1 MSTTVQFRR
10 GTALQNQQFRGAA
23 GEITIDM
30 DNFQLRVHDGV
41 NYGGHVISG
50 GTTGGGGSVTSINV
64 DGGTTGLT
72 FTGGPIT
79 SNGTFTMAGRLAVIS
94 GGTGTANPV
103 MTSTSPLAITGT
115 WPNVNVALTGTVTVA
130 TGGTGI
136 STTPGQNQ
144 VLLGDGSKYNLTTL
158 RAGTGVNFDQTNPGV
173 LTINSSGGS
182 GSGTNVTLAD
192 LPPGT
197 IQWFAMQAAPS
208 GWLECDGRLLSKV
221 TGSGLYAALWTAIGY
236 TYNQPADGT
245 ADNFRIP
252 DLRGQFLR
260 GWDHGAGVDASRAFG
275 STQADELKSHTH
287 AIDANHDNST
297 YGTRVR
303 GTASTTVDGTQA
315 TQATGGTETRPKNVA
330 MLACIKFTSG
340 AAATLVSNVNVTSGF
355 AALTFSG
362 GPVTTSG
369 IIQLNTNGGSNT
381 TFLRGD
387 GTWASQT
394 TGQIQ
399 SQVFSTSTTWTCPAN
414 VTQVRATV
422 IGGGGAGGGSTDIQR
437 GGAGGYGGYAYGI
450 CTVIPGTIYTVTV
463 GIGGT
468 GGVGAAGNGT
478 SAAGTPGQTSSFA
491 SLSATGGSG
500 GGRYLGGGG
509 AVGDPGTDG
518 ANGTGSGGTLRN
530 WHTSGSAS
538 IQAGFLNGASG
549 ATTSAPVVWTSN
561 GDGYIPGCRG
571 YFNSGQ
577 GSAGANSGTGG
588 VGGLVYL
595 EWVG

>member
-10 GTALQNQQFRGAA
+10 GTAQQNQQFRGAA

-64 DGGTTGLT
+64 DGGVTGLT
-72 FTGGPIT
+72 FTGGPIS
-79 SNGTFTMAGRLAVIS
+79 SNGTFTMAGNLAVAS
-94 GGTGTANPV
+94 GGTGTVNPV

-115 WPNVNVALTGTVTVA
+115 WPNTNIALTGTVTVA

-136 STTPGQNQ
+136 ATTPGQNQ
-144 VLLGDGSKYNLTTL
+144 VLLGDGSKYNLTTI

-197 IQWFAMQAAPS
+197 IQWFAMPAAPT

-236 TYNQPADGT
+236 VYNQQADGT

-252 DLRGQFLR
+252 DLRGQFVR
-260 GWDHGAGVDASRAFG
+260 GWDHGAGVDPGRMFG
-275 STQADELKSHTH
+275 NVQTDDFKSHAHNFNEFIQNSFDSTGGAGIVGIDSGGGTLSGPRSGGVL
-287 AIDANHDNST
+287 AI
-297 YGTRVR
+297 
-303 GTASTTVDGTQA
+303 
-315 TQATGGTETRPKNVA
+315 GGTETRPKNVA
-330 MLACIKFTSG
+330 MLACIKYTSG

-387 GTWASQT
+387 GTWASVPAPVIPAQFSYIKAFT
-394 TGQIQ
+394 TN
-399 SQVFSTSTTWTCPAN
+399 TSWVVPAGVTTI
-414 VTQVRATV
+414 RALV
-422 IGGGGAGGGSTDIQR
+422 IGGGGGAGFTGCCYNGPSMPGGWAGYAEGVYTVTPGQSLAITIGSAGASPAGGNGVAGTPSSLAGTGIAVSAT
-437 GGAGGYGGYAYGI
+437 GGAGGYFVYGPNKGYAGANG
-450 CTVIPGTIYTVTV
+450 V
-463 GIGGT
+463 GT
-468 GGVGAAGNGT
+468 GGTLWNSNMNLFYTNPAYRSFPWDSGYIGYGHRSEAMSV
-478 SAAGTPGQTSSFA
+478 SAA
-491 SLSATGGSG
+491 
-500 GGRYLGGGG
+500 
-509 AVGDPGTDG
+509 
-518 ANGTGSGGTLRN
+518 NGV
-530 WHTSGSAS
+530 
-538 IQAGFLNGASG
+538 IVIEYMQ
-549 ATTSAPVVWTSN
+549 
-561 GDGYIPGCRG
+561 
-571 YFNSGQ
+571 
-577 GSAGANSGTGG
+577 
-588 VGGLVYL
+588 
-595 EWVG
+595 

>member
-136 STTPGQNQ
+136 TITPGQNQ

-197 IQWFAMQAAPS
+197 IQWFAMPAAPA

-236 TYNQPADGT
+236 TYNQLADGT

-252 DLRGQFLR
+252 DLRGQFVR

-275 STQADELKSHTH
+275 STQADSFQGHHHVSTSSYNYYT
-287 AIDANHDNST
+287 ANPS
-297 YGTRVR
+297 G
-303 GTASTTVDGTQA
+303 GAGFSPS
-315 TQATGGTETRPKNVA
+315 TGGPITIEVGNPTTDNTNGTPRTAAETRPKNVA

-340 AAATLVSNVNVTSGF
+340 AAATLVSNVNVSGGITGMAF
-355 AALTFSG
+355 TG
-362 GPVTTSG
+362 GPVTSAG
-369 IIQLNTNGGSNT
+369 IITMTGTLAVANGGTGLSKVRPIMMVYAATAATASSPLYGTLGPFTTVKYDTVVVDTDNAFNT
-381 TFLRGD
+381 ATNTFTPRTPGWYRINATVLEG
-387 GTWASQT
+387 A
-394 TGQIQ
+394 TG
-399 SQVFSTSTTWTCPAN
+399 STSAYTPRIQLFKNN
-414 VTQVRATV
+414 VRYMVNCYLINYT
-422 IGGGGAGGGSTDIQR
+422 
-437 GGAGGYGGYAYGI
+437 GGYAQ
-450 CTVIPGTIYTVTV
+450 TMQLSTLVAMNGTTDSLTV
-463 GIGGT
+463 GIAT
-468 GGVGAAGNGT
+468 DNGLT
-478 SAAGTPGQTSSFA
+478 IT
-491 SLSATGGSG
+491 
-500 GGRYLGGGG
+500 Y
-509 AVGDPGTDG
+509 
-518 ANGTGSGGTLRN
+518 
-530 WHTSGSAS
+530 S
-538 IQAGFLNGASG
+538 I
-549 ATTSAPVVWTSN
+549 
-561 GDGYIPGCRG
+561 
-571 YFNSGQ
+571 
-577 GSAGANSGTGG
+577 
-588 VGGLVYL
+588 GLDTQMTA
-595 EWVG
+595 EWVCVI

>member
-103 MTSTSPLAITGT
+103 MTSTSPLAITCT

-144 VLLGDGSKYNLTTL
+144 VLLGDGSKYNLTTI

-197 IQWFAMQAAPS
+197 IQWFAMPAAPA

-236 TYNQPADGT
+236 TYNQLADGT

-260 GWDHGAGVDASRAFG
+260 GWDHGAGVDPGRMFG
-275 STQADELKSHTH
+275 NVQTDDFKSHTH
-287 AIDANHDNST
+287 GLNTGQGNGGQGFPVEFQTAWST
-297 YGTRVR
+297 NLQGRIT
-303 GTASTTVDGTQA
+303 
-315 TQATGGTETRPKNVA
+315 ATGGTETRPKNVA

-340 AAATLVSNVNVTSGF
+340 AAATLVSNVNVSGGITGMEF
-355 AALTFSG
+355 TG
-362 GPVTTSG
+362 GPVTSAGTITMTGTLAVANGGTGLSKVRPIMMVYAATAATASSPLMGTLGPFTTVKYDTVVVDTDNAFNTATNTFTPRTPGWYRINATVLETATGTSAYTPRIQLFKNNIRYMVNCYLINYPG
-369 IIQLNTNGGSNT
+369 GYVQTMQLNTLVAMNGT
-381 TFLRGD
+381 TDSL
-387 GTWASQT
+387 
-394 TGQIQ
+394 
-399 SQVFSTSTTWTCPAN
+399 
-414 VTQVRATV
+414 
-422 IGGGGAGGGSTDIQR
+422 
-437 GGAGGYGGYAYGI
+437 
-450 CTVIPGTIYTVTV
+450 TV
-463 GIGGT
+463 GIAT
-468 GGVGAAGNGT
+468 DNGLT
-478 SAAGTPGQTSSFA
+478 IT
-491 SLSATGGSG
+491 
-500 GGRYLGGGG
+500 YL
-509 AVGDPGTDG
+509 
-518 ANGTGSGGTLRN
+518 
-530 WHTSGSAS
+530 
-538 IQAGFLNGASG
+538 I
-549 ATTSAPVVWTSN
+549 
-561 GDGYIPGCRG
+561 
-571 YFNSGQ
+571 
-577 GSAGANSGTGG
+577 
-588 VGGLVYL
+588 GLDTQMTA
-595 EWVG
+595 EWVCVI